1 MESFRIKDIVNAC
14 CGELISGN
22 AENIV
27 KGFSKDSRNICNGDL
42 YVGIKGENFDGNS
55 YCYDAIGKGAI
66 GAIIE
71 EEYKEKLDLDK
82 IKDKNIIIVKN
93 RGKSSTRYCYI

>member
-1 MESFRIKDIVNAC
+1 MESFRIKEIVNAC
-14 CGELISGN
+14 CGELINGN

-27 KGFSKDSRNICNGDL
+27 KGFSKDSRNICKGDL
-42 YVGIKGENFDGNS
+42 YVGIKGENFDGNY
-55 YCYDAIGKGAI
+55 YCYDAIDKGAI

-93 RGKSSTRYCYI
+93 RSKSSARYCYI